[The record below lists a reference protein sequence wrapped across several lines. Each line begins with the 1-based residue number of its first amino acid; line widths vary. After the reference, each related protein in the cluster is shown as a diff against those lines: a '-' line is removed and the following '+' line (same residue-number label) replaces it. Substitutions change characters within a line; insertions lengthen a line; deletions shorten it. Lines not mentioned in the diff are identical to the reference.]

1 MTNHARTTNAMTISE
16 ITTRDV
22 TVRETLTSDVMM
34 SNSTVRVIRYA
45 AWPSVLERV
54 VPICV
59 RGTPRLTL
67 RPYDDLTC
75 CE

>member
-1 MTNHARTTNAMTISE
+1 MTNHARTTNEMTISE
-16 ITTRDV
+16 ITTRDIA
-22 TVRETLTSDVMM
+22 VREMLASDVMM
-34 SNSTVRVIRYA
+34 SKSSVRVSKYA